1 MIQETISAS
10 TAGPKN
16 RQSHQLGND
25 RIDAILL
32 RLDRIRS
39 EQSMS
44 TIVIGVA
51 SCEPNAGVST
61 IAGCLAV
68 RAAEMQFGNV
78 LLVDGNFAKARQHKN
93 FKSTT
98 KFGLADVL
106 YRGTSV
112 EEAIQ
117 DTSVSGLSLMTAG
130 SAVNPGG
137 VNPDTANSLMHEL
150 RMSHQVIIFD
160 LPPIRNTSQ
169 SFLLTKLADGV
180 VIVVDAANTGRNLVR
195 RSMSLLKDWDVDV
208 YGSILNRARRTL
220 PRWIDRWL

>member
-1 MIQETISAS
+1 MIQETVTPAAS
-10 TAGPKN
+10 TKKPHGN
-16 RQSHQLGND
+16 QMGND

-32 RLDRIRS
+32 RLDRVRS
-39 EQSMS
+39 EKSLS

-51 SCEPNAGVST
+51 ACEPNAGVST

-78 LLVDGNFAKARQHKN
+78 LLVDGNFARARQHKN
-93 FKSTT
+93 FKS
-98 KFGLADVL
+98 KNKCGLADVL
-106 YRGTSV
+106 YRGATV
-112 EEAIQ
+112 DEAV
-117 DTSVSGLSLMTAG
+117 TGTGVTGLSLMSAG

-137 VNPDTANSLMHEL
+137 VNPDAANALMHEL

-180 VIVVDAANTGRNLVR
+180 VIVVDASNTGRNLVR
-195 RSMSLLKDWDVDV
+195 RAMSLLNDWDVDV
-208 YGSILNRARRTL
+208 FGSILNRARRTL

>member
-106 YRGTSV
+106 YRCLLYTS
-112 EEAIQ
+112 
-117 DTSVSGLSLMTAG
+117 
-130 SAVNPGG
+130 
-137 VNPDTANSLMHEL
+137 
-150 RMSHQVIIFD
+150 
-160 LPPIRNTSQ
+160 
-169 SFLLTKLADGV
+169 
-180 VIVVDAANTGRNLVR
+180 DAA
-195 RSMSLLKDWDVDV
+195 DE
-208 YGSILNRARRTL
+208 
-220 PRWIDRWL
+220 

>member
-1 MIQETISAS
+1 MIQKTLSPDA
-10 TAGPKN
+10 AGSKKQHTN
-16 RQSHQLGND
+16 QLGND

-39 EQSMS
+39 ENSLS

-51 SCEPNAGVST
+51 ACEPNAGVST

-68 RAAEMQFGNV
+68 RAAEMQFGSV
-78 LLVDGNFAKARQHKN
+78 LLVDGNFSRARQHKN
-93 FKSTT
+93 FKS
-98 KFGLADVL
+98 KANCGLADVL
-106 YRGTSV
+106 YRGATV
-112 EEAIQ
+112 EEAVNET
-117 DTSVSGLSLMTAG
+117 DVPGLSLMTAG
-130 SAVNPGG
+130 NAVNPGG
-137 VNPDTANSLMHEL
+137 VNPDTADSLIHEL

-180 VIVVDAANTGRNLVR
+180 VIVVDASNTGRNLVR
-195 RSMSLLKDWDVDV
+195 RSMGLLKDWDVEV
-208 YGSILNRARRTL
+208 FGSILNRARRTL